1 MNPSSAILK
10 FDTTCI
16 LCNRTVQFI
25 LRHDKEDIFLFGAL
39 KSGEYEG
46 IDSVVLIHQGQ
57 TYFYSTAALKVF
69 ELLGGWW
76 KILLIFSIIPVSWR
90 DGLYKLIA
98 KNRGKWFGK
107 TDTCLI
113 PKEKDRRKFLFPV
126 GN

>member
-39 KSGEYEG
+39 KSGEYKG
-46 IDSVVLIHQGQ
+46 IDSVVLIYQGQ
-57 TYFYSTAALKVF
+57 TYFYSTAVLKVF
-69 ELLGGWW
+69 ALLGGWW
-76 KILLIFSIIPVSWR
+76 KILLIFIIIPVSWR

-98 KNRGKWFGK
+98 KNRSKWFGK

>member
-1 MNPSSAILK
+1 MNPSLAILK
-10 FDTTCI
+10 FDTTCL

-25 LRHDKEDIFLFGAL
+25 LRHDKKDVFLFDAL
-39 KSGEYEG
+39 KTGEYEG
-46 IDSVVLIHQGQ
+46 IDSVILIHQGQ
-57 TYFYSTAALKVF
+57 TYFYSTAVLKVF
-69 ELLGGWW
+69 ALLGGWW
-76 KILLIFSIIPVSWR
+76 KILLIFIIIPVSWR

-98 KNRGKWFGK
+98 KNRSKWFGK

>member
-16 LCNRTVQFI
+16 LCNRSVQFI
-25 LRHDKEDIFLFGAL
+25 LRHDKKDIFLFGAL

-46 IDSVVLIHQGQ
+46 IDSVVLIYQGQ

-107 TDTCLI
+107 TDTCFI

>member
-46 IDSVVLIHQGQ
+46 IDSVVLIYQGQ
-57 TYFYSTAALKVF
+57 TYFYSTAVLKVF
-69 ELLGGWW
+69 ALLGGWW
-76 KILLIFSIIPVSWR
+76 KILLIFIIIPVSWR

-98 KNRGKWFGK
+98 KNRSKWFGK